1 MVDDLTCDLVVVG
14 SGAAGLSAAVTAAHL
29 GLDVIVIEK
38 EKQLG
43 GTSAW
48 SGGWL
53 WVPRNPLAVAA
64 GIVEDI
70 EVPLSYLRS
79 ELGEGFDEPLAR
91 RFLTEAPRMIH
102 FMLRNTAVD
111 FIDGNAIPDFHDTS
125 EGAANGGRSVCA
137 APYDGRRLGQRIT
150 DLKPP
155 LGLIAP
161 FGMGIAAGADLRH
174 FFSATRAWASFWHV
188 SKRVLRHV
196 ADLARYG
203 RGMQLVAGNAL
214 VARLLRSAD
223 DVGVRIL
230 TATSARELTRD
241 ADGNVTGLIT
251 RDGHRITARRGV
263 VLAAG
268 GFPHDPK
275 RKAAMFPHAPTGRE
289 HFSAASRG
297 DTGDGLRLGE
307 TAGGTVRQ
315 DLSHA
320 GAWAPVSLVPEADGG
335 TGHFPHLAERAK
347 PGLIMVREDGQ
358 RFGNEADS
366 YHDLM
371 QALFAATPPDES
383 PACWMIADHA
393 FQRRYGLGRARP
405 RPFPLRH
412 WIANG
417 YLKRSQTIAGL
428 GLVCGID
435 PTGLEATIARV
446 NADAVKGQD
455 SAYGRGSS
463 AYNRIQ
469 GDPEQ
474 KPNPCV
480 RPLGPGP
487 FYGVRIVPGSLGTFA
502 GLDTDIDARVLDSA
516 GQPVP
521 GLYAVGNDMASI
533 MRGRYPAGGITL
545 GPAMTFGYIAAH
557 HAAGVP
563 LDNNHTGESHA
574 PSRP

>member
-1 MVDDLTCDLVVVG
+1 MADDLTCDLVVVG

-38 EKQLG
+38 DRQLG

-64 GIVEDI
+64 GIVEAI
-70 EVPLSYLRS
+70 EAPLTYLRA

-91 RFLTEAPRMIH
+91 QFLTEAPRMIR
-102 FMLRNTAVD
+102 FMQKNTAVD
-111 FIDGNAIPDFHDTS
+111 FIDGNVIPDFHDTS
-125 EGAANGGRSVCA
+125 EGSASGGRSVCA
-137 APYDGRRLGQRIT
+137 SPYDGRHLGPRIA

-174 FFSATRAWASFWHV
+174 FFYATRRWVSFWHV
-188 SKRVLRHV
+188 SKRLLRHF
-196 ADLARYG
+196 ADLVRYG

-214 VARLLRSAD
+214 VARLLQSAD
-223 DVGVRIL
+223 DSGVRIL
-230 TATSARELTRD
+230 TATPARELIRD
-241 ADGNVTGLIT
+241 ADGSVTGLIT
-251 RDGHRITARRGV
+251 SGQKITARRGV

-268 GFPHDPK
+268 GFPHDTK
-275 RKAAMFPHAPTGRE
+275 RKAAMFLHAPTGNE

-297 DTGDGLRLGE
+297 NTGDGLRLGE
-307 TAGGTVRQ
+307 KAGGQVRQ

-347 PGLIMVREDGQ
+347 PGLIMVQKDGQ

-371 QALFAATPPDES
+371 QALFAATPPGET
-383 PACWMIADHA
+383 PACWMIVDHA
-393 FQRRYGLGRARP
+393 FQRRYGLGRSRP

-417 YLKRSQTIAGL
+417 YLKRSQTINGL
-428 GLVCGID
+428 ALVCSID
-435 PTGLEATIARV
+435 PEGLEATITRV
-446 NADAVKGQD
+446 NTDASIGQD

-469 GDPEQ
+469 GNPGQ

-480 RPLGPGP
+480 RAMGPGP
-487 FYGVRIVPGSLGTFA
+487 FYAVCIVPGSLGTFA
-502 GLDTDIDARVLDSA
+502 GLDTDIDARVLDST
-516 GQPVP
+516 GTPVP

-563 LDNNHTGESHA
+563 LDNNHSGQSHV

>member
-1 MVDDLTCDLVVVG
+1 MADNLTCDLVIVG

-38 EKQLG
+38 DRQLG

-70 EVPLSYLRS
+70 DAPLAYLRA

-91 RFLTEAPRMIH
+91 RFLTEAPRMIR
-102 FMLRNTAVD
+102 FMQDNTAVD
-111 FIDGNAIPDFHDTS
+111 FVDGNAIPDFHDTS
-125 EGAANGGRSVCA
+125 EGAASGGRSVCA
-137 APYDGRRLGQRIT
+137 APYDGRKLGQRIA

-155 LGLIAP
+155 LDLIAP

-174 FFSATRAWASFWHV
+174 FFSATRTWVSFWHV
-188 SKRVLRHV
+188 SKRVLRHLT
-196 ADLARYG
+196 DLVRYG

-223 DVGVRIL
+223 DAGVRIV
-230 TATSARELTRD
+230 TATPARELIRD
-241 ADGNVTGLIT
+241 ADGTVTGLIT
-251 RDGHRITARRGV
+251 RDGQTITARRGV

-275 RKAAMFPHAPTGRE
+275 RKAAMFPHAPKGRE

-297 DTGDGLRLGE
+297 NTGDGLRLGE

-315 DLSHA
+315 DLPHA
-320 GAWAPVSLVPEADGG
+320 GAWAPVSLVPEADGA

-371 QALFAATPPDES
+371 QALFAATPTGET

-393 FQRRYGLGRARP
+393 FQRRYGLGRSRP

-417 YLKRSQTIAGL
+417 YLKRSQTITGL
-428 GLVCGID
+428 GLICGID

-446 NADAVKGQD
+446 NADAASGQD

-469 GDPEQ
+469 GDPGQ

-480 RPLGPGP
+480 RPLGRGP

-502 GLDTDIDARVLDSA
+502 GLDTDVDARVLDSSGA
-516 GQPVP
+516 PVP

-563 LDNNHTGESHA
+563 LDNNHTGDFHA
-574 PSRP
+574 L

>member
-1 MVDDLTCDLVVVG
+1 MQ
-14 SGAAGLSAAVTAAHL
+14 
-29 GLDVIVIEK
+29 K
-38 EKQLG
+38 
-43 GTSAW
+43 
-48 SGGWL
+48 
-53 WVPRNPLAVAA
+53 
-64 GIVEDI
+64 
-70 EVPLSYLRS
+70 
-79 ELGEGFDEPLAR
+79 
-91 RFLTEAPRMIH
+91 
-102 FMLRNTAVD
+102 NTALD
-111 FIDGNAIPDFHDTS
+111 FVDGNAIPDFHDIS
-125 EGAANGGRSVCA
+125 EGAASGGRSVCA
-137 APYDGRRLGQRIT
+137 APYDGRRLGQRIV

-155 LGLIAP
+155 LELIAP

-174 FFSATRAWASFWHV
+174 FFSATRTCASFWHV
-188 SKRVLRHV
+188 SKRVLQHF
-196 ADLARYG
+196 ADLLRYG

-214 VARLLRSAD
+214 VGRLLKSAD
-223 DVGVRIL
+223 DCGVRIL
-230 TATSARELTRD
+230 TVTPARELTRD
-241 ADGNVTGLIT
+241 TDGSVTGLIT
-251 RDGHRITARRGV
+251 RDGQRITARRDV

-275 RKAAMFPHAPTGRE
+275 RKAAMFPHAPTGSE

-297 DTGDGLRLGE
+297 NTGDGLRLGE

-320 GAWAPVSLVPEADGG
+320 GAWAPVSLVAEADGG

-371 QALFAATPPDES
+371 QALFAATPPGET

-417 YLKRSQTIAGL
+417 YLKRSQTIPGL
-428 GLVCGID
+428 GLICGID
-435 PTGLEATIARV
+435 PAGLEATIARV
-446 NADAVKGQD
+446 NADAAMGQD

-480 RPLGPGP
+480 LCRADRPREPRHFCGAGYGYQRPRPRFQRRTGARPLC
-487 FYGVRIVPGSLGTFA
+487 R
-502 GLDTDIDARVLDSA
+502 
-516 GQPVP
+516 GQ
-521 GLYAVGNDMASI
+521 
-533 MRGRYPAGGITL
+533 
-545 GPAMTFGYIAAH
+545 
-557 HAAGVP
+557 
-563 LDNNHTGESHA
+563 
-574 PSRP
+574 